1 MENKLNQLALE
12 QYATEYSDLLVKKL
26 FENRKSISGK
36 EVLTEIS
43 PKQVGLFVLFN
54 LFRKWKVEMNQLKS
68 PFFNYEDNEVKKKL
82 EELMNLLSQ
91 NISISNEDF
100 YPLLKASVE
109 STLVLILSPLKYY
122 QDLVESYEGEAPD
135 INEVD
140 DLRKFIKINSHMR
153 DALLSAW
160 ASNYSGDL
168 LFTKAFEG
176 LTEPPEDVSELIGLF
191 NEQLS
196 VEVGVFWLEEE
207 SLDFDDTIEEDEQE
221 EAEFETIH
229 TQFSEDKK
237 EILADSLGFDTE
249 QATLK
254 SLITIN
260 QKFMFVND
268 LFDGNSEDFNKV
280 IAFLDTCETKD
291 VILKFINNNYILKG
305 NWHSESPQV
314 KDFLA
319 LIDKKFT

>member
-12 QYATEYSDLLVKKL
+12 QYSTEYSDLLVKKI
-26 FENRKSISGK
+26 FENRESISGK
-36 EVLTEIS
+36 EILTEIV

-54 LFRKWKVEMNQLKS
+54 LFKRWKVEMNQVKS
-68 PFFNYEDNEVKKKL
+68 PFFNYQVGEVKQKL

-91 NISISNEDF
+91 NISISKEHF
-100 YPLLKASVE
+100 YPLLRVSVE

-122 QDLVESYEGEAPD
+122 QELVASYDGEAPNMD
-135 INEVD
+135 EVN

-160 ASNYSGDL
+160 ASNYSGEV
-168 LFTKAFEG
+168 LFNKAFEG
-176 LTEPPEDVSELIGLF
+176 LTEPPEDVSKLMDSF
-191 NEQLS
+191 NKQLP
-196 VEVGVFWLEEE
+196 VEVDSFWLEGE
-207 SLDFDDTIEEDEQE
+207 SADLDDTIDDDEQE

-237 EILADSLGFDTE
+237 EMLADSLGFDTD

-254 SLITIN
+254 SMITIN

-268 LFDGNSEDFNKV
+268 LFEGNSEDFNKV
-280 IAFLDTCETKD
+280 IAFLDTCETQD
-291 VILKFINNNYILKG
+291 VILKFINNNYILRG
-305 NWHSESPQV
+305 NWNPDSPQV
-314 KDFLA
+314 KDFLV
-319 LIDKKFT
+319 LIDKKFS